1 MAEQVG
7 QSILRHPRSREIRWL
22 VCFWQLLALMIGQQ
36 DGEMRFLLSR
46 EEVGVPFPV
55 LEGVGCLT
63 QVNPAR
69 ESHLCAVFSEVP
81 NKMGQK

>member
-1 MAEQVG
+1 
-7 QSILRHPRSREIRWL
+7 
-22 VCFWQLLALMIGQQ
+22 MIGQQ